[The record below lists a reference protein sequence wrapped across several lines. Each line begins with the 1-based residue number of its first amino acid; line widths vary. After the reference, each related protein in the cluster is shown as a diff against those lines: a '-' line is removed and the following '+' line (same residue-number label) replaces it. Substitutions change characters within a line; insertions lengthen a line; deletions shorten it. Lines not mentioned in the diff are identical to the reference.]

1 MQKSKQRL
9 NVRYISERVQEELR
23 YISSCPIT
31 AVVAPMGYG
40 KTTAVNW
47 YLEGRVRTENAAVLR
62 ISIYSDSLAVFWK
75 RVQNAF
81 SFAGLPF
88 LAEYDCPTDKG
99 TAALVADELCRELAG
114 EKPTYIFLDDF
125 HLLRDGR
132 AAAFLCTLAMALP
145 DNVHLVVASRDR
157 FLDGAQIVRL
167 GGRLHRIG
175 ADQLRLN
182 HTELSIYARKC
193 GVALT
198 DRQMDVLLRSSEG
211 WFSAIYL
218 SLCSFA
224 ERGVLSDENSDI
236 YQMFTSALI
245 DPLAEDEQEF
255 LAMMSLADEFTAEMA
270 RRITG
275 RDDVETMLTGLTEQ
289 NAFVTRLPDSG
300 AYRFHHMMKTCAGRV
315 FSRLSSET
323 QCRTYDRY
331 GAWYEQSG
339 QYLQALAAYE
349 QSGNP
354 AGWLRVVAE
363 DVGVQLAL
371 GRPGGCAA
379 RPCALPGRGAQSPPP
394 RAAGADAPPVFVGQ
408 IRADAGAKGAAAVRR
423 SGKQRPFGRG
433 SRQSARRMRPH
444 PELSCL

>member
-167 GGRLHRIG
+167 GGRRGSAAAEPHGAFHLRAQMRRG
-175 ADQLRLN
+175 ADR
-182 HTELSIYARKC
+182 
-193 GVALT
+193 
-198 DRQMDVLLRSSEG
+198 
-211 WFSAIYL
+211 
-218 SLCSFA
+218 
-224 ERGVLSDENSDI
+224 
-236 YQMFTSALI
+236 
-245 DPLAEDEQEF
+245 P
-255 LAMMSLADEFTAEMA
+255 AD
-270 RRITG
+270 
-275 RDDVETMLTGLTEQ
+275 
-289 NAFVTRLPDSG
+289 
-300 AYRFHHMMKTCAGRV
+300 
-315 FSRLSSET
+315 
-323 QCRTYDRY
+323 
-331 GAWYEQSG
+331 
-339 QYLQALAAYE
+339 
-349 QSGNP
+349 
-354 AGWLRVVAE
+354 
-363 DVGVQLAL
+363 
-371 GRPGGCAA
+371 GCAA
-379 RPCALPGRGAQSPPP
+379 ALERGL
-394 RAAGADAPPVFVGQ
+394 VFRHLSEPLLLCG
-408 IRADAGAKGAAAVRR
+408 
-423 SGKQRPFGRG
+423 
-433 SRQSARRMRPH
+433 ARRA
-444 PELSCL
+444 LG